1 VKIIVVGTGTL
12 GFYVARKF
20 SQERHDV
27 VLVGDD
33 EEALRR
39 AQDAIDVGAVVG
51 KGSTPSILLEA
62 GLRSADILVA
72 VTGSDETNIVACLIA
87 ETVAGRIVRVARLHD
102 PAYLGAKG
110 IIDKS
115 SLSIDLVIS
124 PEEEVAQ
131 AVAALAGTPGA
142 TDVLEFADGRVR
154 AVGVD
159 IDADSPMIGKP
170 IKDLTRRA
178 GEKLM
183 VAGVYRGGMV
193 SAPSDDIRLMAGDTL
208 FLVADQPS
216 VRRAMTR
223 LGKRWARTRNVIIA
237 GGGWEG
243 VSIARRLAADGVHTK
258 IIERDPAVCEKIS
271 TMLDDTLVL
280 NGDGMDERLLVD
292 EGVQRAE
299 MMVAALGNETDNIF
313 SALLARRL
321 GTRRVAALIDTPE
334 YLPFASTI
342 GVDIVL
348 SPLLSALNPIL
359 QLARHGQV
367 VSVRTLRENLVEGTE
382 FVAVKGAGIVGLP
395 LALLHMPHGSLV
407 GAIVRDDEVIIPDS
421 ATVVE
426 LGDRVV
432 LFARPALMPRLQR
445 LLAPG

>member
-1 VKIIVVGTGTL
+1 VKIIVAGTGTL
-12 GFYVARKF
+12 GFYVAKRL
-20 SQERHDV
+20 SQDRHDV
-27 VLVGDD
+27 IMVGDD

-51 KGSTPSILLEA
+51 KGSTPSVLLDA

-72 VTGSDETNIVACLIA
+72 VTGNDETNIVACLIA
-87 ETVAGRIVRVARLHD
+87 ETVADRIVRVARIHD

-115 SLSIDLVIS
+115 SLSVDLVIS
-124 PEEEVAQ
+124 PEEEVAH
-131 AVAALAGTPGA
+131 AVAALADTPGA
-142 TDVLEFADGRVR
+142 TDVLEFAGGRVK

-159 IDADSPMIGKP
+159 VDAASPMIGKP

-178 GEKLM
+178 GEKLL
-183 VAGVYRGGMV
+183 VAGLYRGEVV
-193 SAPSDDIRLMAGDTL
+193 SAPSGDIRLRAGDTL

-216 VRRAMTR
+216 VRRVLTR
-223 LGKRWARTRNVIIA
+223 LGKRWTRTRNVIIS

-243 VSIARRLAADGVHTK
+243 VAIARRLSAAGVHTK
-258 IIERDPAVCEKIS
+258 IIERDLAVCDEITS
-271 TMLDDTLVL
+271 LLDDTLVL
-280 NGDGMDERLLVD
+280 HGDSMDERLLID

-299 MMVAALGNETDNIF
+299 MFVAALGNETDNIF
-313 SALLARRL
+313 AALLARRH
-321 GTRRVAALIDTPE
+321 GARRVAALVDTPE
-334 YLPFASTI
+334 YMPFASTV

-359 QLARHGQV
+359 QFARPGQIV
-367 VSVRTLRENLVEGTE
+367 AVRTLREDLVEGVE
-382 FVAVKGAGIVGLP
+382 FDAVKGAGIVGLP
-395 LALLHMPHGSLV
+395 LALLHMPHGSLI
-407 GAIVRDDEVIIPDS
+407 GAVVRNDEVIIPDS

-426 LGDRVV
+426 EGDRVV

-445 LLAPG
+445 LLAPS

>member
-1 VKIIVVGTGTL
+1 MKIIVVGTGTL
-12 GFYVARKF
+12 GFYVAKKF
-20 SQERHDV
+20 SEERHDV
-27 VLVGDD
+27 VMVGDD

-51 KGSTPSILLEA
+51 KGSTPSILLDA

-72 VTGSDETNIVACLIA
+72 VSGNDETNIVACLIA
-87 ETVAGRIVRVARLHD
+87 ETVAERIVRVARIHD

-124 PEEEVAQ
+124 PEEEVAH
-131 AVAALAGTPGA
+131 AVAALAATPGA
-142 TDVLEFADGRVR
+142 TDVLEFAGGRVK

-159 IDADSPMIGKP
+159 VDAASPMIGKP
-170 IKDLTRRA
+170 LKDLSRRA
-178 GEKLM
+178 GEKLI
-183 VAGVYRGGMV
+183 VAGVYRGEMV
-193 SAPSDDIRLMAGDTL
+193 SAPSDDIRLLAGDTL

-216 VRRAMTR
+216 VRRALTR
-223 LGKRWARTRNVIIA
+223 LGKRWARTRNVVIA

-258 IIERDPAVCEKIS
+258 IIERDPAVCDEITS
-271 TMLDDTLVL
+271 LLDDTLVL
-280 NGDGMDERLLVD
+280 NGDGMDERLLID

-299 MMVAALGNETDNIF
+299 MFVAALGNETDNIF
-313 SALLARRL
+313 AALLAKRL

-334 YLPFASTI
+334 YMPFASTI

-359 QLARHGQV
+359 QLSRQGQV
-367 VSVRTLRENLVEGTE
+367 LAVRTLRQNLVEGIE
-382 FVAVKGAGIVGLP
+382 FVAVKGSGIVGLP

-407 GAIVRDDEVIIPDS
+407 GAIVRDEEVFIPDS

-426 LGDRVV
+426 EGDRVV
-432 LFARPALMPRLQR
+432 LFARPALIPRLQR

>member
-1 VKIIVVGTGTL
+1 VKIVIVGTGTL

-20 SQERHDV
+20 SEERHDV

-51 KGSTPSILLEA
+51 KGSTPSILLDA

-87 ETVAGRIVRVARLHD
+87 ETVVKRIVRVARLHD

-124 PEEEVAQ
+124 PEEEVAH

-142 TDVLEFADGRVR
+142 TDVLEFADGRIRV
-154 AVGVD
+154 VGVEV
-159 IDADSPMIGKP
+159 DADSPMIGKP

-178 GEKLM
+178 GEKLL
-183 VAGVYRGGMV
+183 VAGVYRGETV

-208 FLVADQPS
+208 FLVADRPS

-258 IIERDPAVCEKIS
+258 IIERDPVICGEIS

-299 MMVAALGNETDNIF
+299 MFVAALGNETDNIF
-313 SALLARRL
+313 AALLARRL

-334 YLPFASTI
+334 YMPFASSI

-359 QLARHGQV
+359 QLARQGQV
-367 VSVRTLRENLVEGTE
+367 VAVRTLRQNLVEGIE
-382 FVAVKGAGIVGLP
+382 FVAIKGAGIVGLP
-395 LALLHMPHGSLV
+395 LALLHMPHGSMV

-426 LGDRVV
+426 VGDRVV

-445 LLAPG
+445 LIAPG

>member
-12 GFYVARKF
+12 GFYVAKRL
-20 SQERHDV
+20 SEERHDV

-87 ETVAGRIVRVARLHD
+87 ETVAERIVRVARLHD

-124 PEEEVAQ
+124 PEEEVAH
-131 AVAALAGTPGA
+131 AVAVLAGTPGA
-142 TDVLEFADGRVR
+142 TDVLEFVDGHVK
-154 AVGVD
+154 AVGVAV
-159 IDADSPMIGKP
+159 DADSPMIGKP

-178 GEKLM
+178 GEKLL
-183 VAGVYRGGMV
+183 VAGVYRGEMV

-208 FLVADQPS
+208 FLIADQPS

-258 IIERDPAVCEKIS
+258 IIERDPAVCDQITS
-271 TMLDDTLVL
+271 LLDDTLVL
-280 NGDGMDERLLVD
+280 HGDGMDERLLVD

-299 MMVAALGNETDNIF
+299 MFVAALGNETDNIF
-313 SALLARRL
+313 AALLAKRR
-321 GTRRVAALIDTPE
+321 GARRVAALVDTPE
-334 YLPFASTI
+334 YMPFASTT

-359 QLARHGQV
+359 HLARPGQI
-367 VSVRTLRENLVEGTE
+367 VSVRTLRENLVEGIE
-382 FVAVKGAGIVGLP
+382 FVAVEGAGIVGLP

-407 GAIVRDDEVIIPDS
+407 GALVRNDEVIIPDS
-421 ATVVE
+421 ATVVQE
-426 LGDRVV
+426 GDRVV

-445 LLAPG
+445 LLAPR

>member
-20 SQERHDV
+20 SEERHDV

-62 GLRSADILVA
+62 GVRSADILVA

-87 ETVAGRIVRVARLHD
+87 ETVAERIVRVARLHD

-124 PEEEVAQ
+124 PEEEVAH

-142 TDVLEFADGRVR
+142 TDVLEFAGGRVR

-159 IDADSPMIGKP
+159 VDADSPMIGKP
-170 IKDLTRRA
+170 IKDLTQRA

-183 VAGVYRGGMV
+183 VAGVYRGEMV

-208 FLVADQPS
+208 FLVADRPS

-258 IIERDPAVCEKIS
+258 IIERDPAVCDEIS
-271 TMLDDTLVL
+271 KMLDDTLVL

-299 MMVAALGNETDNIF
+299 MLVAALGNETDNIF
-313 SALLARRL
+313 AALLAKRL
-321 GTRRVAALIDTPE
+321 GTRRVAALVDTPE
-334 YLPFASTI
+334 YMPFASTI

-359 QLARHGQV
+359 QFARPGQV
-367 VSVRTLRENLVEGTE
+367 VSVRTLRENLVEGIE

-395 LALLHMPHGSLV
+395 LALLHMPRGSLV
-407 GAIVRDDEVIIPDS
+407 GAIVRGDEVIIPDS

-426 LGDRVV
+426 DGDSVV
-432 LFARPALMPRLQR
+432 LFARPALIPRLQR

>member
-1 VKIIVVGTGTL
+1 VKIIIVGTGTL

-20 SQERHDV
+20 SEERHDV
-27 VLVGDD
+27 VLVGED

-51 KGSTPSILLEA
+51 KGSTPSILLDA

-87 ETVAGRIVRVARLHD
+87 ETVTERIVRVARLHD

-124 PEEEVAQ
+124 PEEEVAH

-142 TDVLEFADGRVR
+142 TDVLEFAGGRVR
-154 AVGVD
+154 AVGVEV
-159 IDADSPMIGKP
+159 DADSPMIGKP
-170 IKDLTRRA
+170 MKDLSRRT
-178 GEKLM
+178 GEKLL
-183 VAGVYRGGMV
+183 VAGVYRGEMV
-193 SAPSDDIRLMAGDTL
+193 SAPSDDLRLMAGDTL
-208 FLVADQPS
+208 FLVADRPS

-223 LGKRWARTRNVIIA
+223 LGKRWARTRNVLIA

-258 IIERDPAVCEKIS
+258 IIERDPVICEKIS

-299 MMVAALGNETDNIF
+299 MFVAALGNETDNIF
-313 SALLARRL
+313 AALLARRL

-334 YLPFASTI
+334 YMPFASSI

-359 QLARHGQV
+359 QFSRQGQV
-367 VSVRTLRENLVEGTE
+367 VAVRTLRQNLVEGIE

-395 LALLHMPHGSLV
+395 LALLHMPQGSMV
-407 GAIVRDDEVIIPDS
+407 GAVVRDDEVIIPDS

-426 LGDRVV
+426 EGDRVV